1 MTFSFPKTLQFTTA
15 KRHRFLRGYR
25 SSGGPSLGCRQAC
38 DRVLTVKIRVI
49 LALALAVAVAT
60 GTAGCNLIQ
69 PQATTTQYDA
79 SDGVGVNLGELD
91 LNNMILLSDNGGE
104 SANLVVGAVNTS
116 GSPITLN
123 ISYTSNGSLATVVTV
138 IPSSERVIGY
148 GGKDQPQI
156 VLRDFDVAA
165 GGTLTLTLQAGDG
178 DTRVTIV
185 PVLNT
190 DLPEYR
196 GLTPSPI
203 PTVTLTPTP
212 AETTAP

>member
-1 MTFSFPKTLQFTTA
+1 M
-15 KRHRFLRGYR
+15 
-25 SSGGPSLGCRQAC
+25 
-38 DRVLTVKIRVI
+38 KIRAI
-49 LALALAVAVAT
+49 LAIALALAVAT

-69 PQATTTQYDA
+69 PQATTKQYDA
-79 SDGVGVNLGELD
+79 SDGVGVNLGDLD
-91 LNNMILLSDNGGE
+91 LNNLILLSDNGGE
-104 SANLVVGAVNTS
+104 SGNLVVGAINTS

-123 ISYTSNGSLATVVTV
+123 ISYTSNGSLTTVVAV
-138 IPSSERVIGY
+138 IPTSESVIGY

-165 GGTLTLTLQAGDG
+165 GGTLTLTLQAGEG

-203 PTVTLTPTP
+203 PTVTITPEPTET
-212 AETTAP
+212 AEP

>member
-1 MTFSFPKTLQFTTA
+1 
-15 KRHRFLRGYR
+15 
-25 SSGGPSLGCRQAC
+25 
-38 DRVLTVKIRVI
+38 LTVKIRAI
-49 LALALAVAVAT
+49 LALALAVAVTT

-69 PQATTTQYDA
+69 PQATTKQYDA
-79 SDGVGVNLGELD
+79 SDGVAVNLGELD
-91 LNNMILLSDNGGE
+91 LNNMILLSDDGGE
-104 SANLVVGAVNTS
+104 SANLVVGAINTS

-123 ISYTSNGSLATVVTV
+123 ISYTSNGSLATVVAI
-138 IPSSERVIGY
+138 IPTSERVISY

-156 VLRDFDVAA
+156 VLRDLDVAA

-203 PTVTLTPTP
+203 PTVTITPEPT
-212 AETTAP
+212 ETTEP

>member
-1 MTFSFPKTLQFTTA
+1 
-15 KRHRFLRGYR
+15 
-25 SSGGPSLGCRQAC
+25 
-38 DRVLTVKIRVI
+38 VKIRAVLAI
-49 LALALAVAVAT
+49 ALALAVAT

-69 PQATTTQYDA
+69 PQATTKQYDA
-79 SDGVGVNLGELD
+79 SDGVGVNLGDLD
-91 LNNMILLSDNGGE
+91 LNNLILLSDNGGE
-104 SANLVVGAVNTS
+104 SGNLVVGAINTS
-116 GSPITLN
+116 GAPITLN
-123 ISYTSNGSLATVVTV
+123 ISYTSNGSLATVVAV
-138 IPSSERVIGY
+138 IPTSERVIGY

-203 PTVTLTPTP
+203 PTVTITPEPTET
-212 AETTAP
+212 AEP

>member
-1 MTFSFPKTLQFTTA
+1 
-15 KRHRFLRGYR
+15 
-25 SSGGPSLGCRQAC
+25 
-38 DRVLTVKIRVI
+38 VKIRAVLAI
-49 LALALAVAVAT
+49 ALALAVAT

-69 PQATTTQYDA
+69 PQATTKQYDA
-79 SDGVGVNLGELD
+79 SDGVGVNLGDLD
-91 LNNMILLSDNGGE
+91 LNNLILLSDNGGE
-104 SANLVVGAVNTS
+104 SGNLVVGAINTS
-116 GSPITLN
+116 GAPITLN
-123 ISYTSNGSLATVVTV
+123 ISYTSNGSLATVVAV
-138 IPSSERVIGY
+138 IPTSERVIGY

-203 PTVTLTPTP
+203 PAVTITPEPTET
-212 AETTAP
+212 AEP

>member
-1 MTFSFPKTLQFTTA
+1 M
-15 KRHRFLRGYR
+15 
-25 SSGGPSLGCRQAC
+25 
-38 DRVLTVKIRVI
+38 KIRAI
-49 LALALAVAVAT
+49 LAVALALAVAT

-69 PQATTTQYDA
+69 PQATTKQYDA
-79 SDGVGVNLGELD
+79 SDGVGANLGELD
-91 LNNMILLSDNGGE
+91 LNNMILLTEDGQ
-104 SANLVVGAVNTS
+104 SANLVVGAINTS

-123 ISYTSNGSLATVVTV
+123 ISHTSNGSLATIVTD
-138 IPSSERVIGY
+138 IPSSESVIGY

-156 VLRDFDVAA
+156 VLRDINVAP

-178 DTRVTIV
+178 DTNVTVV

-203 PTVTLTPTP
+203 PTVTLTPSP
-212 AETTAP
+212 AP

>member
-1 MTFSFPKTLQFTTA
+1 
-15 KRHRFLRGYR
+15 
-25 SSGGPSLGCRQAC
+25 
-38 DRVLTVKIRVI
+38 VKIRVI
-49 LALALAVAVAT
+49 LALALVLAVAT

-69 PQATTTQYDA
+69 PQATTTQYDP

-138 IPSSERVIGY
+138 IPSSEGVIGY

-165 GGTLTLTLQAGDG
+165 GGTLTLTLQAGEG

>member
-1 MTFSFPKTLQFTTA
+1 M
-15 KRHRFLRGYR
+15 
-25 SSGGPSLGCRQAC
+25 
-38 DRVLTVKIRVI
+38 KIRAVLAI
-49 LALALAVAVAT
+49 ALALAVAT

-69 PQATTTQYDA
+69 PQATTKQYDA
-79 SDGVGVNLGELD
+79 SDGVGVNLGDLD
-91 LNNMILLSDNGGE
+91 LNNLILLSDNGGE
-104 SANLVVGAVNTS
+104 SGNLVVGAINTS
-116 GSPITLN
+116 GAPITLN
-123 ISYTSNGSLATVVTV
+123 ISYTSNGSLATVVAV
-138 IPSSERVIGY
+138 IPTSERVIGY

-203 PTVTLTPTP
+203 PTVTITPEPTET
-212 AETTAP
+212 AEP

>member
-1 MTFSFPKTLQFTTA
+1 
-15 KRHRFLRGYR
+15 
-25 SSGGPSLGCRQAC
+25 
-38 DRVLTVKIRVI
+38 VKIRAI
-49 LALALAVAVAT
+49 LAIALALAVTT

-69 PQATTTQYDA
+69 PQATTKQYDA

-91 LNNMILLSDNGGE
+91 LNNMILLSDDDGE

-123 ISYTSNGSLATVVTV
+123 ISYTSKGVLATVVAV
-138 IPSSERVIGY
+138 IPSSDRVIAY
-148 GGKDQPQI
+148 GGKDEPQI
-156 VLRDFDVAA
+156 VLDNIKVPA

-178 DTRVTIV
+178 DTKVTIV

-212 AETTAP
+212 TATATATATTAP

>member
-1 MTFSFPKTLQFTTA
+1 M
-15 KRHRFLRGYR
+15 
-25 SSGGPSLGCRQAC
+25 
-38 DRVLTVKIRVI
+38 KIRAI
-49 LALALAVAVAT
+49 LALALALAVTT

-69 PQATTTQYDA
+69 PQATTKQYDA

-91 LNNMILLSDNGGE
+91 LNNMILLSDDGE
-104 SANLVVGAVNTS
+104 SANLVVGAINTS

-123 ISYTSNGSLATVVTV
+123 ISYTSNGSLATVVAV
-138 IPSSERVIGY
+138 IPSSERVVAY

-185 PVLNT
+185 PVLTT

-203 PTVTLTPTP
+203 PTVTITPEP
-212 AETTAP
+212 AETTEP

>member
-1 MTFSFPKTLQFTTA
+1 M
-15 KRHRFLRGYR
+15 
-25 SSGGPSLGCRQAC
+25 
-38 DRVLTVKIRVI
+38 KIRAI
-49 LALALAVAVAT
+49 LASALALAVST

-69 PQATTTQYDA
+69 PQATTKQYDA

-91 LNNMILLSDNGGE
+91 LNNMILLSDDGGE

-123 ISYTSNGSLATVVTV
+123 ISYTSNGVLATVVAV

-148 GGKDQPQI
+148 GGKDEPQI
-156 VLRDFDVAA
+156 VLDNINVPA
-165 GGTLTLTLQAGDG
+165 GGTLTLTLQAGVG
-178 DTRVTIV
+178 DTKVTIV

-190 DLPEYR
+190 DLPEYQ

-212 AETTAP
+212 TATATATATATTAP

>member
-1 MTFSFPKTLQFTTA
+1 
-15 KRHRFLRGYR
+15 
-25 SSGGPSLGCRQAC
+25 
-38 DRVLTVKIRVI
+38 LTVKIRAI
-49 LALALAVAVAT
+49 LAIALALAVAT

-69 PQATTTQYDA
+69 PQATTKQYDA
-79 SDGVGVNLGELD
+79 SDGVAVNLGELD

-104 SANLVVGAVNTS
+104 SANLVVGAINTS

-123 ISYTSNGSLATVVTV
+123 ISYTSNGSLATIVTD
-138 IPSSERVIGY
+138 IPSSEGVIGY

-156 VLRDFDVAA
+156 VLRNINVPA

-190 DLPEYR
+190 DLPEYS

-212 AETTAP
+212 TPSPSP